1 MDHSWLDAY
10 LLNKPGVTRDFKVE
24 WGWHRYMVGGKLFA
38 ALLHPS
44 GRYAPLYAERD
55 LLTLKCEPELARLL
69 REQYPEVLP
78 GFYTDKRTWN
88 SVDLGG
94 SLPEG
99 VLREMIDDSYRLIFE
114 KLTKKLQRE
123 ILNEA

>member
-1 MDHSWLDAY
+1 M
-10 LLNKPGVTRDFKVE
+10 
-24 WGWHRYMVGGKLFA
+24 FA

-44 GRYAPLYAERD
+44 GRYDPLYAERD